1 MVTDDPEHKKNLKTA
16 LAGAFD
22 DDKISKFIVCCLST
36 NVKYRWLS
44 WSLNCFAVSLLQFC
58 FRERRGACQWHHR
71 QWCCWSDRYRTGYSI
86 KSASDVI
93 RVSRV
98 LDGTDKITLTIVGE
112 WILATMTYLV
122 CSVVSRAANDPSVF
136 TNKEKAPTSSFKRH
150 YAYQVPKYGKL
161 IWNWDLGHRCKNLL
175 TVGYCLFIIVS

>member
-1 MVTDDPEHKKNLKTA
+1 MTQNIRRISRQPLLEHSMMTKSVSL
-16 LAGAFD
+16 LFV
-22 DDKISKFIVCCLST
+22 VCQQMWNPGGL
-36 NVKYRWLS
+36 
-44 WSLNCFAVSLLQFC
+44 SLNCFAVSLLQFC

-150 YAYQVPKYGKL
+150 YAYQLPKYGKL

-175 TVGYCLFIIVS
+175 TVG